1 VAGILCFV
9 IRGSGLFNIR
19 RSCVSLLKLQQ
30 FLIVIII
37 TMPVIFS
44 LWLLSQLH
52 ACSGALLVT
61 PRPDIAQATRTLIP
75 TPTRIDPREIL
86 AIVSDEEET
95 FFYYLVSRVIA
106 SQVFLL
112 IPE

>member
-1 VAGILCFV
+1 M
-9 IRGSGLFNIR
+9 R
-19 RSCVSLLKLQQ
+19 
-30 FLIVIII
+30 
-37 TMPVIFS
+37 VIFS

-95 FFYYLVSRVIA
+95 FF
-106 SQVFLL
+106 LL
-112 IPE
+112 FSFACYSITSLSSHSGINFY